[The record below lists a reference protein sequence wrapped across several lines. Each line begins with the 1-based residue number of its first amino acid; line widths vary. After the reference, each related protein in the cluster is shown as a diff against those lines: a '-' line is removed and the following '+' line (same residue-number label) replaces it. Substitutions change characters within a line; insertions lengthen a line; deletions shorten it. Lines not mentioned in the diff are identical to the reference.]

1 MSTSFHKPVR
11 LACVLL
17 AALAIAAGCSTTT
30 RSTGLPEHI
39 RTVEVHI
46 FQNKTMYQG
55 LEGRLTRQIIDRINM
70 DPSIRVVS
78 RGGDAIITG
87 EITDVKRTTVRE
99 TTTDEPATVS
109 LSMYATFSFYDEIE
123 RRYIIEDQAVN
134 SADSSSSAGLYEAA
148 RGESTSL
155 AEEGASRVLAADIV
169 RKTIGMW

>member
-1 MSTSFHKPVR
+1 M
-11 LACVLL
+11 ACIAL
-17 AALAIAAGCSTTT
+17 AAVVIIAGCSTST

-109 LSMYATFSFYDEIE
+109 LSMHAIFSFYDEIG
-123 RRYIIEDQAVN
+123 RRYLLEDVPV
-134 SADSSSSAGLYEAA
+134 SSSDSSSSAGLYEAA
-148 RGESTSL
+148 RGESTTL

-169 RKTIGMW
+169 RRTIGMW